1 MLHGSIAAHHQER
14 KASRSSAG
22 PSFQTA
28 APPVCG
34 FGFSNRPATPASC
47 SLSAQTLQLVLIELT
62 PDPPRRQ
69 TIGEAEDR
77 LFGG

>member
-1 MLHGSIAAHHQER
+1 MR
-14 KASRSSAG
+14 KSEKVEESSAG
-22 PSFQTA
+22 AGFQTA

-34 FGFSNRPATPASC
+34 FGCWNRPATPASC